1 MYILGDIGNTETK
14 IFIVSLNGKI
24 IKKIF
29 FPSKNINQIKLNK
42 VFNDFNID
50 FKKTKKILFCSV
62 VPNSFNLIK
71 KFLFKKTKVKCYEVK
86 NLNLTYTKGGPQV
99 LFDISFEVMQN
110 DFYAIIGPS
119 GAGKSSLIRCI
130 NKLANPNSGEV
141 NFKGEQLLSLGGQKL
156 RNVRRRIGMIF
167 QEFNLIDRM
176 SVIDNVLTGRLGYM
190 NTFSSLFRMFSKK
203 DVGRAIQFIEKV
215 GLKDFANKRV
225 DQLSGGQRQRVGIAR
240 ALMQEPEMLLVD
252 EPTSSLDPKI
262 AVEMMELIKQI
273 ADELKIPVL
282 CNIHNIELAKQ
293 FANKI
298 LGLQD
303 GKKKFDDVTEKL
315 TNDVLQDLY
324 KFEVL

>member
-1 MYILGDIGNTETK
+1 MTEILRVE
-14 IFIVSLNGKI
+14 
-24 IKKIF
+24 
-29 FPSKNINQIKLNK
+29 
-42 VFNDFNID
+42 
-50 FKKTKKILFCSV
+50 
-62 VPNSFNLIK
+62 
-71 KFLFKKTKVKCYEVK
+71 
-86 NLNLTYTKGGPQV
+86 NLNLTYQKGGPQV
-99 LFDISFEVMQN
+99 LFDISFKVEKT

-130 NKLANPNSGEV
+130 NKLANANSGKV
-141 NFKGEQLLSLGGQKL
+141 FFNGENISELEGKQL
-156 RNVRRRIGMIF
+156 RFARRKIGMIF

-190 NTFSSLFRMFSKK
+190 NTFASLFRMFAKK
-203 DVGRAIQFIEKV
+203 DISRAIALISKV
-215 GLKDFANKRV
+215 GLENFANKRV

-240 ALMQEPEMLLVD
+240 ALMQEPELMLVD

-262 AVEMMELIKQI
+262 AVEMMQLIKDI
-273 ADELKIPVL
+273 ALELKIPVL

-303 GKKKFDDVTEKL
+303 GKKKFDDITEKL
-315 TNDVLQDLY
+315 TEQVLQDLY

>member
-1 MYILGDIGNTETK
+1 MIMTE
-14 IFIVSLNGKI
+14 
-24 IKKIF
+24 
-29 FPSKNINQIKLNK
+29 K
-42 VFNDFNID
+42 V
-50 FKKTKKILFCSV
+50 L
-62 VPNSFNLIK
+62 
-71 KFLFKKTKVKCYEVK
+71 EVK
-86 NLNLTYTKGGPQV
+86 NLNLKYSKEGPQV
-99 LFDISFEVMQN
+99 LFDISFSVQKE

-130 NKLANPNSGEV
+130 NKLAYANSGEV
-141 NFKGEQLLSLGGQKL
+141 IFKGENISNMKGQKL
-156 RNVRRRIGMIF
+156 RKIRRRIGMIF

-190 NTFSSLFRMFSKK
+190 NTLTSLLRMFSKK
-203 DVGRAIQFIEKV
+203 DVSRALELIEKV

-262 AVEMMELIKQI
+262 AVEMMELIKSI
-273 ADELKIPVL
+273 ADELRIPVL
-282 CNIHNIELAKQ
+282 CNIHNIELAKK

-303 GKKKFDDVTEKL
+303 GKKKFDDITDKL
-315 TNDVLQDLY
+315 TIEVLQDLY
-324 KFEVL
+324 KYEVL

>member
-1 MYILGDIGNTETK
+1 MSE
-14 IFIVSLNGKI
+14 
-24 IKKIF
+24 
-29 FPSKNINQIKLNK
+29 K
-42 VFNDFNID
+42 V
-50 FKKTKKILFCSV
+50 L
-62 VPNSFNLIK
+62 
-71 KFLFKKTKVKCYEVK
+71 EVQ

-99 LFDISFEVMQN
+99 LFDISFQVMKD

-130 NKLANPNSGEV
+130 NKLANPNGGEV
-141 NFKGEQLLSLGGQKL
+141 NFKGEQLLNLKGQKL

-190 NTFSSLFRMFSKK
+190 NTFTSLFRMFSKK
-203 DVGRAIQFIEKV
+203 DVGRSIEFIEKV

-262 AVEMMELIKQI
+262 AGEMMELIKGI
-273 ADELKIPVL
+273 ANELNIPVL

-303 GKKKFDDVTEKL
+303 GKKKFDDVTAKL
-315 TNDVLQDLY
+315 TNGVLQDLY

>member
-1 MYILGDIGNTETK
+1 MSET
-14 IFIVSLNGKI
+14 VL
-24 IKKIF
+24 
-29 FPSKNINQIKLNK
+29 K
-42 VFNDFNID
+42 V
-50 FKKTKKILFCSV
+50 
-62 VPNSFNLIK
+62 
-71 KFLFKKTKVKCYEVK
+71 E
-86 NLNLTYTKGGPQV
+86 NLNLTYSKGGPQV
-99 LFDISFEVMQN
+99 LFDISFAVSSK

-130 NKLANPNSGEV
+130 NKLASPNSGEV
-141 NFKGEQLLSLGGQKL
+141 DFKGEKLLNLKGQKL

-190 NTFSSLFRMFSKK
+190 NTFSSLFRMFNKK
-203 DVGRAIQFIEKV
+203 DVGRSIELIEKV

-262 AVEMMELIKQI
+262 AVEMMELIKKI

-282 CNIHNIELAKQ
+282 CNINNIELAKQ

>member
-1 MYILGDIGNTETK
+1 MTEILRVE
-14 IFIVSLNGKI
+14 
-24 IKKIF
+24 
-29 FPSKNINQIKLNK
+29 
-42 VFNDFNID
+42 
-50 FKKTKKILFCSV
+50 
-62 VPNSFNLIK
+62 
-71 KFLFKKTKVKCYEVK
+71 
-86 NLNLTYTKGGPQV
+86 NLNLTYQKGGPQV
-99 LFDISFEVMQN
+99 LFDISFKVEKT

-130 NKLANPNSGEV
+130 NKLANANSGKV
-141 NFKGEQLLSLGGQKL
+141 FFNGENISELEGKQL
-156 RNVRRRIGMIF
+156 RFARRKIGMIF

-190 NTFSSLFRMFSKK
+190 NTFASLFRMFAKK
-203 DVGRAIQFIEKV
+203 DISRAIALISKV
-215 GLKDFANKRV
+215 GLEDFANKRV

-240 ALMQEPEMLLVD
+240 ALMQEPELMLVD

-262 AVEMMELIKQI
+262 AVEMMQLIKDI
-273 ADELKIPVL
+273 ALELKIPVL

-303 GKKKFDDVTEKL
+303 GKKKFDDITEKL
-315 TNDVLQDLY
+315 TEQVLQDLY

>member
-1 MYILGDIGNTETK
+1 MSET
-14 IFIVSLNGKI
+14 VL
-24 IKKIF
+24 
-29 FPSKNINQIKLNK
+29 K
-42 VFNDFNID
+42 VN
-50 FKKTKKILFCSV
+50 
-62 VPNSFNLIK
+62 
-71 KFLFKKTKVKCYEVK
+71 
-86 NLNLTYTKGGPQV
+86 NLNLTYSKGGPQV
-99 LFDISFEVMQN
+99 LFDISFAVESK

-141 NFKGEQLLSLGGQKL
+141 DFKGEKLMNLKGQKL

-190 NTFSSLFRMFSKK
+190 NTFSSLFRMFNKK
-203 DVGRAIQFIEKV
+203 DVGRAIELIGKV

-262 AVEMMELIKQI
+262 AVRDDGI
-273 ADELKIPVL
+273 
-282 CNIHNIELAKQ
+282 
-293 FANKI
+293 NK
-298 LGLQD
+298 
-303 GKKKFDDVTEKL
+303 K
-315 TNDVLQDLY
+315 NS
-324 KFEVL
+324 

>member
-1 MYILGDIGNTETK
+1 MLEIKSLRKNFESGTEALKGVDLKINKGEFVSIL
-14 IFIVSLNGKI
+14 
-24 IKKIF
+24 
-29 FPSKNINQIKLNK
+29 
-42 VFNDFNID
+42 
-50 FKKTKKILFCSV
+50 
-62 VPNSFNLIK
+62 
-71 KFLFKKTKVKCYEVK
+71 
-86 NLNLTYTKGGPQV
+86 
-99 LFDISFEVMQN
+99 
-110 DFYAIIGPS
+110 GPS
-119 GAGKSSLIRCI
+119 GSGKTTLLRSI
-130 NKLANPNSGEV
+130 NGLENIDDGEIFLDNKKIDRIYLPEV
-141 NFKGEQLLSLGGQKL
+141 QKKT
-156 RNVRRRIGMIF
+156 GMIF

-190 NTFSSLFRMFSKK
+190 NTFTSLFRMFSKK
-203 DVGRAIQFIEKV
+203 DVGRSIEFIEKV

-262 AVEMMELIKQI
+262 AGEMMELIKGI
-273 ADELKIPVL
+273 ANELNIPVL

-303 GKKKFDDVTEKL
+303 GKKKFDDVTAKL

>member
-1 MYILGDIGNTETK
+1 MTEILRVE
-14 IFIVSLNGKI
+14 
-24 IKKIF
+24 
-29 FPSKNINQIKLNK
+29 
-42 VFNDFNID
+42 
-50 FKKTKKILFCSV
+50 
-62 VPNSFNLIK
+62 
-71 KFLFKKTKVKCYEVK
+71 
-86 NLNLTYTKGGPQV
+86 NLNLTYQKGGPQV
-99 LFDISFEVMQN
+99 LFDISFKVEKL

-130 NKLANPNSGEV
+130 NKLANANSGKV
-141 NFKGEQLLSLGGQKL
+141 FFNGENISELEGKQL
-156 RNVRRRIGMIF
+156 RFARRKIGMIF

-190 NTFSSLFRMFSKK
+190 NTFASLFRMFAKK
-203 DVGRAIQFIEKV
+203 DISRAIALISKV
-215 GLKDFANKRV
+215 GLEDFANKRV

-240 ALMQEPEMLLVD
+240 ALMQEPELMLVD

-262 AVEMMELIKQI
+262 AVEMMQLIKDI
-273 ADELKIPVL
+273 ALELKIPVL

-315 TNDVLQDLY
+315 TEQVLQDLY

>member
-1 MYILGDIGNTETK
+1 MSET
-14 IFIVSLNGKI
+14 VL
-24 IKKIF
+24 
-29 FPSKNINQIKLNK
+29 K
-42 VFNDFNID
+42 V
-50 FKKTKKILFCSV
+50 
-62 VPNSFNLIK
+62 
-71 KFLFKKTKVKCYEVK
+71 E
-86 NLNLTYTKGGPQV
+86 NLNLTYSKGGPQV
-99 LFDISFEVMQN
+99 LFDISFAVDNN

-141 NFKGEQLLSLGGQKL
+141 DFKGEKLLSLKGQKL

-190 NTFSSLFRMFSKK
+190 NTFSSLFRMFSRK
-203 DVGRAIQFIEKV
+203 DVGRAIELIEKV

-262 AVEMMELIKQI
+262 AGEMMELIKKI
-273 ADELKIPVL
+273 ADELRIPVL
-282 CNIHNIELAKQ
+282 CNILNIELAKQ

-315 TNDVLQDLY
+315 THDVLQDLY